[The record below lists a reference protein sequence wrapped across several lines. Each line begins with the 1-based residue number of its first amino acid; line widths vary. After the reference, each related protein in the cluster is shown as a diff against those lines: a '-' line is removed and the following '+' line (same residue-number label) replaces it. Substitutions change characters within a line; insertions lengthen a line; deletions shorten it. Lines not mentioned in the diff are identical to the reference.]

1 MTIIEKT
8 QELGQMIIESEEY
21 VAMQKAEMRQT
32 ADEEAMKLIMEYN
45 QKRTGFMQ
53 KLQNPETTPEEVEE
67 IRKQMDAEYQTLTA
81 NESISGYIEAMQ
93 NFNNLMNQVNG
104 IIAYYVNGQQNGECS
119 GNCSS
124 CGGCH

>member
-21 VAMQKAEMRQT
+21 TAMQKAEMRQT
-32 ADEEAMKLIMEYN
+32 ADEEAMNLIAEYN
-45 QKRTGFMQ
+45 RKRADFMHR
-53 KLQNPETTPEEVEE
+53 LQDPETTPEEVDK
-67 IRKQMDAEYQTLTA
+67 IRKQMDEEYSILTQ
-81 NESISGYIEAMQ
+81 NQCISEYIEAMQ

-104 IIAYYVNGQQNGECS
+104 IIAYYVNGQRSGDCS

-124 CGGCH
+124 CSGCH

>member
-1 MTIIEKT
+1 MNIIEKT

-53 KLQNPETTPEEVEE
+53 QLQNPDTTPEQVEE
-67 IRKQMDAEYQTLTA
+67 IKEQMDKEYETLIA
-81 NESISGYIEAMQ
+81 NESIAGYIDAMQ

-104 IIAYYVNGQQNGECS
+104 IIAYYVNGQQNGSCS
-119 GNCSS
+119 GDCSS
-124 CGGCH
+124 CGSCH

>member
-32 ADEEAMKLIMEYN
+32 ADEEAMNLIMEYN

-53 KLQNPETTPEEVEE
+53 KLQNPETKPEEVEE
-67 IRKQMDAEYQTLTA
+67 IREQMDKEYGILTA

-104 IIAYYVNGQQNGECS
+104 IIAYYVNGQQNDECGGS
-119 GNCSS
+119 CSS
-124 CGGCH
+124 CSGCH